1 MPARTSRP
9 VPFWEGYINSLHHG
23 PVRGAPMRFSD
34 WEGYYDAIV
43 KSMNYSRDRD
53 EQVAWMLSG
62 MMETRASQLAQISD
76 LKETFRGKH
85 AYVFADG
92 PSLASDIKDFPF
104 TRPTVAA
111 DGATSKMMEE
121 GIRPDV
127 IVTDLDAERVE
138 DQVEANRQGSIV
150 VIHAHGDNQRALE
163 EWVPRFT
170 GRILATTQAA
180 PIKNVHDFGG
190 FTDGDRAVL
199 LADHFGADPLIL
211 VGFNFDEG
219 DAEYVKSLGELKL
232 KKLAW
237 GSAIIVN
244 LTRAQLYFFEDVAQQ
259 LRDGAAA
266 LAAAAKGSAS
276 GGAGKGAADPQAGS
290 GGKGP

>member
-1 MPARTSRP
+1 MS
-9 VPFWEGYINSLHHG
+9 SLRHG
-23 PVRGAPMRFSD
+23 LARGATMRFSD

-43 KSMNYSRDRD
+43 RSMNYSRDRD

-62 MMETRASQLAQISD
+62 MMESRASQLAQISD
-76 LKETFRGKH
+76 LKDVFRGKH

-111 DGATSKMMEE
+111 DGATSKMMDE

-163 EWVPRFT
+163 EWVPRFP
-170 GRILATTQAA
+170 GRILASTQAA
-180 PIKNVHDFGG
+180 PIRNVHDFGG

-199 LADHFGADPLIL
+199 LADHFGSDPLIL

-219 DAEYVKSLGELKL
+219 DAEYVSSLGDIKL

-237 GSAIIVN
+237 GSAIIIN
-244 LTRAQLYFFEDVAQQ
+244 LTRGQLYFFEDVAQQ
-259 LRDGAAA
+259 LRDGAAV
-266 LAAAAKGSAS
+266 LATAAKDPAA

-290 GGKGP
+290 GDKDP

>member
-1 MPARTSRP
+1 MK
-9 VPFWEGYINSLHHG
+9 
-23 PVRGAPMRFSD
+23 FSD

-62 MMETRASQLAQISD
+62 MMESRASQLAQISD
-76 LKETFRGKH
+76 LKDAFRGKH

-92 PSLASDIKDFPF
+92 PSLASDIRDFPF

-111 DGATSKMMEE
+111 DGATSKMMDE

-219 DAEYVKSLGELKL
+219 DAEYVKPLGEVKL

-266 LAAAAKGSAS
+266 LAAAAKDPAA
-276 GGAGKGAADPQAGS
+276 GGAGKGASDPPQAGS
-290 GGKGP
+290 GGKDP